1 MDTFAMIARIEALL
15 KEKKIPKMVFY
26 KQVPISAS
34 AFSLWRSGDTFPTNE
49 NISKMAEI
57 VGTTEQY
64 LLFGNSSEIKK
75 EPVTESD
82 ELEKYID
89 MLRTRPEMRLLLDTQ
104 DGATKEQVE
113 ENVRFLDALRKA
125 KNAD

>member
-1 MDTFAMIARIEALL
+1 MCDLYIRIHEECEKRGILDAQLCSALGYPASTLSDLKNGKKKTLSQEKLVAIAEYLNVSIDYLVIGK
-15 KEKKIPKMVFY
+15 KEK
-26 KQVPISAS
+26 
-34 AFSLWRSGDTFPTNE
+34 T
-49 NISKMAEI
+49 
-57 VGTTEQY
+57 
-64 LLFGNSSEIKK
+64 
-75 EPVTESD
+75 VTASD

>member
-1 MDTFAMIARIEALL
+1 MGNLYNKINDLCEKRGISGYRMCKDTGLPPSMMTEL
-15 KEKKIPKMVFY
+15 KKGRQSSISIDKLKKIADYFN
-26 KQVPISAS
+26 VPLEY
-34 AFSLWRSGDTFPTNE
+34 FRDDYE
-49 NISKMAEI
+49 
-57 VGTTEQY
+57 
-64 LLFGNSSEIKK
+64 EIKK
-75 EPVTESD
+75 EPAAASD

-125 KNAD
+125 KNVD

>member
-1 MDTFAMIARIEALL
+1 MSA
-15 KEKKIPKMVFY
+15 KNMVKVANFFE
-26 KQVPISAS
+26 IS
-34 AFSLWRSGDTFPTNE
+34 
-49 NISKMAEI
+49 
-57 VGTTEQY
+57 TEE
-64 LLFGNSSEIKK
+64 LMGIKK
-75 EPVTESD
+75 EPVTASD

>member
-1 MDTFAMIARIEALL
+1 MSELYERISNLCAERGIKVAGLCKATGIQQSVFSDL
-15 KEKKIPKMVFY
+15 KMGRQSGLSAKNMVKVANFFE
-26 KQVPISAS
+26 IS
-34 AFSLWRSGDTFPTNE
+34 
-49 NISKMAEI
+49 
-57 VGTTEQY
+57 TEE
-64 LLFGNSSEIKK
+64 LMGIKK
-75 EPVTESD
+75 EPVTASD

>member
-1 MDTFAMIARIEALL
+1 MSELYERISNLCAARGIKVAGLCKATGIQQSVFSDL
-15 KEKKIPKMVFY
+15 KMGRQSGLSAKNMVKVANFFE
-26 KQVPISAS
+26 IS
-34 AFSLWRSGDTFPTNE
+34 
-49 NISKMAEI
+49 
-57 VGTTEQY
+57 TEE
-64 LLFGNSSEIKK
+64 LMGIKK
-75 EPVTESD
+75 EPVTASD

-125 KNAD
+125 KNVD

>member
-1 MDTFAMIARIEALL
+1 MCDLYIRIHEECEKRGILDAQLCSALRYPASTLSDLKNGKKKTLSQEKLVAIAEYLNVSIDYLVTGK
-15 KEKKIPKMVFY
+15 KEK
-26 KQVPISAS
+26 
-34 AFSLWRSGDTFPTNE
+34 
-49 NISKMAEI
+49 
-57 VGTTEQY
+57 
-64 LLFGNSSEIKK
+64 
-75 EPVTESD
+75 PVTESD

-104 DGATKEQVE
+104 DGTTKEQVE

>member
-1 MDTFAMIARIEALL
+1 MSELYERISNLCAERGIKVAGLCKATGIQQSVFSDL
-15 KEKKIPKMVFY
+15 KMGRQSGLSAKNMVKVANFFE
-26 KQVPISAS
+26 IS
-34 AFSLWRSGDTFPTNE
+34 
-49 NISKMAEI
+49 
-57 VGTTEQY
+57 TEE
-64 LLFGNSSEIKK
+64 LMGIKK

-89 MLRTRPEMRLLLDTQ
+89 MLRARPEMRLLLDTQ

>member
-1 MDTFAMIARIEALL
+1 MCDLYIRIHEECEKRGILDAQLCSALGYPASTLSDLKNSKKKTLSQEKLIAIAEYLNVSIDYL
-15 KEKKIPKMVFY
+15 VTGKKEK
-26 KQVPISAS
+26 
-34 AFSLWRSGDTFPTNE
+34 
-49 NISKMAEI
+49 
-57 VGTTEQY
+57 
-64 LLFGNSSEIKK
+64 
-75 EPVTESD
+75 PVTASD

>member
-1 MDTFAMIARIEALL
+1 MDNIAMIARIEALL
-15 KEKKIPKMVFY
+15 KEKKLPKLEFY
-26 KQVPISAS
+26 KQIPITPS
-34 AFSLWRSGDTFPTNE
+34 AFSLWKKGETSPTKE
-49 NISKMAEI
+49 NISRMADI
-57 VGTTEQY
+57 LGTTEQY
-64 LLFGNSSEIKK
+64 LMFGGEK
-75 EPVTESD
+75 EKPVTASD

>member
-1 MDTFAMIARIEALL
+1 
-15 KEKKIPKMVFY
+15 
-26 KQVPISAS
+26 
-34 AFSLWRSGDTFPTNE
+34 
-49 NISKMAEI
+49 MAEI
-57 VGTTEQY
+57 LGTTEQY

-89 MLRTRPEMRLLLDTQ
+89 MLRARPEMRLLLDTQ

-125 KNAD
+125 KNVD